1 MGSEGDGTVE
11 NPINREPDMKHLV
24 QSFLTPS
31 KDQESSQPQAYDRN
45 HGPIQHID
53 ASTHKVTIKSDSSP
67 PTTSTSTPNVVRK
80 RGLDDLA
87 LVLTVDDLRSKFTQH
102 TVTCALQCA
111 GNRRHELR
119 SRVKEVS
126 GVDWGDGAVMNA
138 EWTGP
143 LLRDVLISAGLS
155 DHEHEHED
163 EKKYDGLHVQM
174 ECNATKVQDDEW
186 YGSSVPLAVAMDRE
200 REVILALETRFPPDR
215 PEGGGGGGGGG
226 VGVIL
231 MNGGPLPA
239 RHGAPVRSII
249 PGIIGA
255 RSVKWLD
262 TIVISSRE
270 SQNHYQQHDYKIL
283 PPAATSPERA
293 EELGVWDS
301 TPAMQDN
308 PINSVVAVPAN
319 DGDTLTRDSRSRVRI
334 AGYAIP
340 QGKDGPVEKV
350 EVSID
355 KGRTWV
361 EARLLDDGDENT
373 THPSNMH
380 KDRPRGKFSWV
391 LWEVEIE
398 VGKDGPRTKEDE
410 GEGEGVSVDIWS
422 KATDRGGNTMKED
435 QPEGDWN
442 LRGVGYNAVQGRTGV
457 RIL

>member
-1 MGSEGDGTVE
+1 MDSKEDGTVE
-11 NPINREPDMKHLV
+11 NPINREPDTQRLV

-31 KDQESSQPQAYDRN
+31 KDHELSKPQAYDRN

-53 ASTHKVTIKSDSSP
+53 ASTHKVTIKSDSI
-67 PTTSTSTPNVVRK
+67 PTTSQVVPK
-80 RGLDDLA
+80 RLD
-87 LVLTVDDLRSKFTQH
+87 LVLTVDDLRSKFSQH

-111 GNRRHELR
+111 GNRRHEMR

-143 LLRDVLISAGLS
+143 LLRDVLTSAGLI
-155 DHEHEHED
+155 EQED
-163 EKKYDGLHVQM
+163 EKEYEGLHVQM

-200 REVILALETRFPPDR
+200 REVILALE
-215 PEGGGGGGGGG
+215 
-226 VGVIL
+226 
-231 MNGGPLPA
+231 MNGTLLPA

-262 TIVISSRE
+262 KIVISPRE
-270 SQNHYQQHDYKIL
+270 SQNHYQQHDYKVL
-283 PPAATSPERA
+283 PPEATSPEKA

-308 PINSVVAVPAN
+308 PINSIVAVPAK
-319 DGDTLTRDSRSRVRI
+319 DGDELRRDGRGRVKI

-355 KGRTWV
+355 EGKNWV
-361 EARLLDDGDENT
+361 GARLLDDGDENT

-380 KDRPRGKFSWV
+380 KGKARGKYSWV
-391 LWEVEIE
+391 LWEVDIE
-398 VGKDGPRTKEDE
+398 VDGPKED
-410 GEGEGVSVDIWS
+410 VNIWS

>member
-1 MGSEGDGTVE
+1 V
-11 NPINREPDMKHLV
+11 I
-24 QSFLTPS
+24 
-31 KDQESSQPQAYDRN
+31 
-45 HGPIQHID
+45 
-53 ASTHKVTIKSDSSP
+53 
-67 PTTSTSTPNVVRK
+67 VVY
-80 RGLDDLA
+80 A
-87 LVLTVDDLRSKFTQH
+87 CNQ
-102 TVTCALQCA
+102 
-111 GNRRHELR
+111 
-119 SRVKEVS
+119 
-126 GVDWGDGAVMNA
+126 
-138 EWTGP
+138 
-143 LLRDVLISAGLS
+143 LLRAHGDLF
-155 DHEHEHED
+155 
-163 EKKYDGLHVQM
+163 Q
-174 ECNATKVQDDEW
+174 
-186 YGSSVPLAVAMDRE
+186 
-200 REVILALETRFPPDR
+200 
-215 PEGGGGGGGGG
+215 
-226 VGVIL
+226 
-231 MNGGPLPA
+231 MNGNPLPA

-262 TIVISSRE
+262 TIVISARE
-270 SQNHYQQHDYKIL
+270 SQNHYQQHDYKVL
-283 PPAATSPERA
+283 PPSATSPQRA

-319 DGDTLTRDSRSRVRI
+319 DGDILQRDSQSRIKI

-355 KGRTWV
+355 KGKTWV

-380 KDRPRGKFSWV
+380 RDKPRGKFSWV

-398 VGKDGPRTKEDE
+398 VGKDGPRPKE
-410 GEGEGVSVDIWS
+410 GECEGVSVVVDIWS

>member
-1 MGSEGDGTVE
+1 MGSERDGTVE

-53 ASTHKVTIKSDSSP
+53 ASTHKVTIKPDSSP
-67 PTTSTSTPNVVRK
+67 PTTSTSTSNVVPK
-80 RGLDDLA
+80 GGLDDLD

-138 EWTGP
+138 EWAGP
-143 LLRDVLISAGLS
+143 LLRDVLISAGLN
-155 DHEHEHED
+155 EHED
-163 EKKYDGLHVQM
+163 VKKYDGLHVQM

-200 REVILALETRFPPDR
+200 REVILALD
-215 PEGGGGGGGGG
+215 
-226 VGVIL
+226 
-231 MNGGPLPA
+231 MNGTPLPA

-262 TIVISSRE
+262 TIVISARE
-270 SQNHYQQHDYKIL
+270 SQNHYQQHDYKVL
-283 PPAATSPERA
+283 PPSATSPERA

-319 DGDTLTRDSRSRVRI
+319 DGDTLTRDSRSRVKI

-355 KGRTWV
+355 KGKTWV
-361 EARLLDDGDENT
+361 EARLLDEGDENT

-380 KDRPRGKFSWV
+380 KDRLRGKFSWV

-398 VGKDGPRTKEDE
+398 VGKDGPRPKEAEGE